1 MKFTS
6 QSIGKHL
13 LINLII
19 MEDKRLEFFLM
30 LARTIN
36 PQINYHREFSIDP
49 EKLRQLPDG
58 TLGREVARFL
68 DENGFDP
75 INSGDFIQRSHDVWH
90 VLTGLSNS
98 EADELK
104 IQAFARAQVFRPTS
118 TILVLAG
125 LLTKKCHFPEIK
137 QAFKNGKVAKNLIEW
152 DIESDWKTPLA
163 EVREKL
169 GITPLN

>member
-1 MKFTS
+1 
-6 QSIGKHL
+6 
-13 LINLII
+13 
-19 MEDKRLEFFLM
+19 MEDKRLKFFLM

-36 PQINYHREFSIDP
+36 PQINHHDQFRIDT
-49 EKLRQLPDG
+49 EQLRHLPDG

-75 INSGDFIQRSHDVWH
+75 INSGDFVQRSHDVWH

-118 TILVLAG
+118 TILILAG
-125 LLTKKCHFPEIK
+125 LLTKKCHFNEIK
-137 QAFKNGKVAKNLIEW
+137 QAFKKGRFARKLINW
-152 DIESDWKTPLA
+152 NIESDWETPLA

-169 GITPLN
+169 GITILD